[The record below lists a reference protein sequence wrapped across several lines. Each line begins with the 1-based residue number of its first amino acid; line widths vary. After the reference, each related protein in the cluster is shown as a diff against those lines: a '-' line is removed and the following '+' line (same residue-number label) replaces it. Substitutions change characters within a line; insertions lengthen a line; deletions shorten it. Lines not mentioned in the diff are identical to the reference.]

1 MINLSKK
8 KNGCH
13 LSMLLLILSVAIS
26 IQSSSSFGLV
36 SPSPLRTRSLE
47 RMHAST
53 SNTDRTTVV
62 YNENGKGGD
71 NNDKSSFMDKV
82 DSFLDTQFFDPDQVI
97 ESSSSSS
104 SPSNKQQEE
113 ESNNP
118 MVWFANLVKNDYE
131 SAEALYA
138 AGFISIL
145 VILTQEALRMVKYGD
160 AYIPFTKIGN
170 GSLF

>member
-1 MINLSKK
+1 MINISRK
-8 KNGCH
+8 KNSCH
-13 LSMLLLILSVAIS
+13 PSMLLLILSVAIS

-36 SPSPLRTRSLE
+36 SPSPLQTRSLE

-53 SNTDRTTVV
+53 SNTDRRTVL
-62 YNENGKGGD
+62 YNENGEGGD

-104 SPSNKQQEE
+104 PSNEQEE